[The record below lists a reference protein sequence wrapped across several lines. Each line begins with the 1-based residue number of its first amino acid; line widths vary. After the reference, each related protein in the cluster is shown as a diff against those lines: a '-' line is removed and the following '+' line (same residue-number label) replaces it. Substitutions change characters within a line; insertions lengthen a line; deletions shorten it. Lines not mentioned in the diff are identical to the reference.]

1 MAARFGLAG
10 GIPERR
16 VRPIWDAIDSRQFK
30 ASLKLANGLLAK
42 YPTSPYALAL
52 KALILER
59 MGKPEEALG
68 ICLEAKELLHSNNSV
83 HVDYL
88 TLSTLQIVFQR
99 LDHLE
104 LATLCYEHACVKYPN
119 NLEIMIGLFNCYV
132 RECSYVKQQQLAMKM
147 YKLVGEERFL
157 LWAVCSIQLQVH
169 CSSTS
174 QKLLQLAEALM
185 KKHMAS
191 NSLHDP
197 EALVLYLSLLEQQE
211 KFDAAVEVLS
221 GDLGSLI
228 GIQEDK
234 LRIQGRLLARACN
247 YSAAT
252 EIFERVLVSCPDDWE
267 VFLCYLGCLLE
278 DDLNWLKMDATMQI
292 CSPSFDDNG
301 ACKANHL
308 SNDEFNSR
316 ISSAVSLVQRLQTD
330 CNGGFV
336 RGAFLA
342 NIEIERRCRLC
353 GTKHDDNFVEALLT
367 YFYRFGHLSCFAS
380 DVENFLHL
388 LTLEEKDKFLEK
400 LMKTLE
406 SPPASPLKALDQAIS
421 IFKVHESLGVMF
433 SLPLT
438 DLEVTTKRML
448 QMYCKNLTLSKD
460 LDPQENMHGEE
471 LLSMISNILVVLF
484 WRTRILGYLLEA
496 IMVLEY
502 GLTIRRYVWQY
513 KIQLVHLYSLLGALP
528 LAYEWYCMLEVKNIL
543 VETVSHHILPQ
554 MLNSPLWSETG
565 DLLSDYLKFMDDHLR
580 ESADLT
586 SVAYR
591 HRNYSKV
598 IEFVQFK
605 ERLGHSSRLLTAR
618 LDVPILQLKQ
628 KANSLEEVE
637 CIFENLN
644 CGSKLLEMS
653 NEDKMK
659 ILTFNED
666 FHARPWWSPTPNI
679 NYLADNFEE
688 GFPWLK
694 EKLNKKK
701 KAVEEEGI
709 VKKLIERKSLL
720 PRLIYLSIQISPIS
734 LKGNVGNGSLHDA
747 DAIKEIKSLLEKYA
761 RNIGLS
767 FDDAMSLLLAIFKGQ
782 KPLKDLGPDIIS
794 WLNFT
799 VFVNAWNLCCH
810 QLESPRKDS
819 SMNSWSVVDYMLR
832 SCISEQLTH
841 PETVLAVPGSNLPV
855 LVQLVAEPLAWH
867 ILVIQSC
874 IRSMLPAGKK
884 KKKTGLVD
892 SLNSSYAHAVCD
904 SVQCLISVLQDIG
917 KWVSNQIRKS
927 EDQDVD
933 RLLSHLQ
940 RSSSQEELGSI
951 LSILE
956 ASESMSVSEV
966 GERISAALQSWSAAT
981 VCRKISAAQHSLLSQ
996 FLSICESKLK
1006 LLYSINKSI

>member
-1 MAARFGLAG
+1 
-10 GIPERR
+10 
-16 VRPIWDAIDSRQFK
+16 
-30 ASLKLANGLLAK
+30 
-42 YPTSPYALAL
+42 
-52 KALILER
+52 
-59 MGKPEEALG
+59 
-68 ICLEAKELLHSNNSV
+68 
-83 HVDYL
+83 
-88 TLSTLQIVFQR
+88 
-99 LDHLE
+99 
-104 LATLCYEHACVKYPN
+104 
-119 NLEIMIGLFNCYV
+119 
-132 RECSYVKQQQLAMKM
+132 
-147 YKLVGEERFL
+147 
-157 LWAVCSIQLQVH
+157 
-169 CSSTS
+169 
-174 QKLLQLAEALM
+174 M

-330 CNGGFV
+330 CNGSFV

-618 LDVPILQLKQ
+618 LDVPILQLKK

-653 NEDKMK
+653 NENKMK
-659 ILTFNED
+659 VLTFNED

-734 LKGNVGNGSLHDA
+734 LKENVGNGSLHDA
-747 DAIKEIKSLLEKYA
+747 DAIGEIKSLLEKYA

-940 RSSSQEELGSI
+940 RSSSKEELGSI

-966 GERISAALQSWSAAT
+966 GERISAASQSWSAAT

>member
-1 MAARFGLAG
+1 MAWLVVELCLLLSLLKNSG
-10 GIPERR
+10 GIWS
-16 VRPIWDAIDSRQFK
+16 VVAIT
-30 ASLKLANGLLAK
+30 G
-42 YPTSPYALAL
+42 
-52 KALILER
+52 
-59 MGKPEEALG
+59 
-68 ICLEAKELLHSNNSV
+68 SV
-83 HVDYL
+83 H
-88 TLSTLQIVFQR
+88 LSGK
-99 LDHLE
+99 E
-104 LATLCYEHACVKYPN
+104 VK
-119 NLEIMIGLFNCYV
+119 
-132 RECSYVKQQQLAMKM
+132 
-147 YKLVGEERFL
+147 
-157 LWAVCSIQLQVH
+157 VH

-438 DLEVTTKRML
+438 A
-448 QMYCKNLTLSKD
+448 
-460 LDPQENMHGEE
+460 
-471 LLSMISNILVVLF
+471 ILAH
-484 WRTRILGYLLEA
+484 TDIRIFIGGN
-496 IMVLEY
+496 Y
-502 GLTIRRYVWQY
+502 GFGIWANHQKSPER
-513 KIQLVHLYSLLGALP
+513 
-528 LAYEWYCMLEVKNIL
+528 YCMLEVKNIL

-694 EKLNKKK
+694 EKL
-701 KAVEEEGI
+701 
-709 VKKLIERKSLL
+709 
-720 PRLIYLSIQISPIS
+720 ISPIS